1 MENKLVYRKQVY
13 IFEDGEIGRL
23 EKKSG
28 VCSIRS
34 PSHFINLNTPDIDTA
49 LEIYGKMCNGY
60 EEIEL
65 DQLDNTLAKHDQ
77 SNTLFKIC
85 DDGVT
90 PIGKIIDKKH
100 LEELKECGIDVVYNK
115 DHDMYYIL
123 IM

>member
-28 VCSIRS
+28 AYSIRS
-34 PSHFINLNTPDIDTA
+34 PSHFINLNTPDRGTA
-49 LEIYGKMCNGY
+49 LEVYGRMCNGH

-65 DQLDNTLAKHDQ
+65 EQLDNTLAKHDL
-77 SNTLFKIC
+77 SSTLFRID

-90 PIGKIIDKKH
+90 PVGKIIEKKH
-100 LEELKECGIDVVYNK
+100 AEELKECGIDVVYNK